1 MVYKKKRRRD
11 AGNINRRHNAES
23 SGACRYIAKQAAL
36 CNMQGANMN
45 ESVEMGHNERTARL
59 GLLADDA
66 RGALGRV
73 ASAEADTIE
82 GWLAYGAALNEGRG
96 LFGGD
101 REFGQWVSALCFD
114 NLSKQ
119 PNEHEQVSAM
129 WAAANPDQFDAARQ
143 AGGARTVRGIY
154 AKWQEMDAERKAAEQ
169 RAIAEAERLKAEAE
183 RKAAAEAKARAEAE
197 RAEARAKAEAE
208 AAALRA
214 VQRAR
219 DEEARRAAQERA
231 AIAAKA
237 RAEAEARVKTQETKA
252 RVADIA
258 ARQSDRTAK
267 TADKNAIRADKKA
280 AQAKA
285 GNIKNN
291 DKVTHVS
298 NNSGEN
304 EWYTPPTF
312 IEAARAVMGGFD
324 LDPASSEIANRT
336 VKAELIFTQ
345 EIDGLKQD
353 WPIGRIWM
361 NPPYAQ
367 PLMGQFAEK
376 FADEVR
382 KGSQGVV
389 LVNNAT
395 ETAWFQT
402 IAATCSAICFPKTR
416 IRFLDPN
423 GNPGAP
429 LQGQAI
435 IYCGPDRETFKEIF
449 SGFGLVVFHG

>member
-1 MVYKKKRRRD
+1 MTT
-11 AGNINRRHNAES
+11 
-23 SGACRYIAKQAAL
+23 
-36 CNMQGANMN
+36 
-45 ESVEMGHNERTARL
+45 EMGHNERTARL
-59 GLLADDA
+59 GLLAEDA

-96 LFGGD
+96 LFAGD
-101 REFGQWVSALCFD
+101 AEFGQWVAQSQLGIATD
-114 NLSKQ
+114 GNPIKMD
-119 PNEHEQVSAM
+119 ERAAAM
-129 WAAANPDQFDAARQ
+129 WAAANPPEFDTARQ
-143 AGGARTVRGIY
+143 ASNARTVRGIY

-183 RKAAAEAKARAEAE
+183 RKAAAEAKAKADAE
-197 RAEARAKAEAE
+197 RAEARARAEAE

-214 VQRAR
+214 AQQAK
-219 DEEARRAAQERA
+219 DAEARKEAQERA
-231 AIAAKA
+231 AIAARA

-252 RVADIA
+252 KVADIT

-280 AQAKA
+280 AHAKA
-285 GNIKNN
+285 GNIQNN

-304 EWYTPPTF
+304 EWYTPKIY
-312 IEAARAVMGGFD
+312 IEAARAVMGGID
-324 LDPASSEIANRT
+324 LDPATSEVANRT
-336 VKAELIFTQ
+336 VKASTYFTAQ
-345 EIDGLKQD
+345 DDGLSRE

-361 NPPYAQ
+361 NPPYSQ

-376 FADEVR
+376 MAQEIER
-382 KGSQGVV
+382 GSESVV

-395 ETAWFQT
+395 ETVWFQRMASVCT
-402 IAATCSAICFPKTR
+402 AICFPRGR
-416 IRFLDPN
+416 IRYLTPDGEPAN
-423 GNPGAP
+423 SP

-435 IYCGPDRETFKEIF
+435 IYSGPNADKFDDEF
-449 SGFGLVVFHG
+449 SKFGLVVRNVW

>member
-1 MVYKKKRRRD
+1 
-11 AGNINRRHNAES
+11 
-23 SGACRYIAKQAAL
+23 
-36 CNMQGANMN
+36 MN
-45 ESVEMGHNERTARL
+45 QSVEMGHNERTARL

-96 LFGGD
+96 LFHPEDDKG
-101 REFGQWVSALCFD
+101 FGQWLYSSNLEEKIHPADKSA
-114 NLSKQ
+114 
-119 PNEHEQVSAM
+119 AM
-129 WAAANPDQFDAARQ
+129 WAAANPPEFDAARQ
-143 AGGARTVRGIY
+143 ASNARTVRGIY

-169 RAIAEAERLKAEAE
+169 RAIAETERLKAEAE

-197 RAEARAKAEAE
+197 RAEAMAKAEAE

-214 VQRAR
+214 AQQAKDAAAR
-219 DEEARRAAQERA
+219 KEAQERA
-231 AIAAKA
+231 AIAARA
-237 RAEAEARVKTQETKA
+237 RAEAEARVKMQETKA

-285 GNIKNN
+285 GNVHGN
-291 DKVTHVS
+291 DKVTHVT

-367 PLMGQFAEK
+367 PLMGQFADK
-376 FADEVR
+376 FAAEIR
-382 KGSQGVV
+382 KGSEGIV

-402 IAATCSAICFPKTR
+402 IAAECSAICFPKTR
-416 IRFLDPN
+416 IRFLDPD
-423 GNPGAP
+423 GNPSGSP

-435 IYCGPDRETFKEIF
+435 IYCGLDREAFKEVF
-449 SGFGLVVFHG
+449 SGFGLVVLHE